1 MQRDKENMSRVS
13 KVSMPDFE
21 GDNLEEYMEILYGHQ
36 KQCEK
41 EGKYQQADMAKK
53 KLGKLRIELD
63 KQKKENLI
71 EKHES

>member
-13 KVSMPDFE
+13 KVSMPDFD

-53 KLGKLRIELD
+53 KLNKLRIELD
-63 KQKKENLI
+63 RQKKDQI
-71 EKHES
+71 VTKHES